1 MRKGMVRVIYGNGR
15 GKTAAAIGRAI
26 TSAEQERKIIMIQ
39 FLKGNLTHCSAFLR
53 RLEPEFRLFSFEK
66 REQAFDTLLPEEKQE
81 EIGNIQ
87 NGLNFAKKV
96 MVTGECDIPILDEVL
111 GLLDY
116 GIISREEILALLGAK
131 NEEMEVIL
139 TGRVFPEDMTDCAD
153 EIVRVENQKGG
164 NS

>member
-26 TSAEQERKIIMIQ
+26 TSAQQERKIIMIQ

-81 EIGNIQ
+81 EIINIQ
-87 NGLNFAKKV
+87 NGMNFAKKV
-96 MVTGECDIPILDEVL
+96 LATRECDLLILDEVL
-111 GLLDY
+111 RLVEKDIMSVEDLKSMLECRGDTD
-116 GIISREEILALLGAK
+116 
-131 NEEMEVIL
+131 VIL
-139 TGRVFPEDMTDCAD
+139 TGDKLDDGICILAD
-153 EIVRVENQKGG
+153 EVSRIDTVKFKVWE
-164 NS
+164 